1 MNIIDKAL
9 ESRQLSQ
16 NSINLYKRNLLKLND
31 NKPIKSFNFLK
42 NKEEILNKIKELK
55 PTTQRSY
62 IISICSVLRDIPK
75 YKKMYEEYFELLK
88 DFNNDLKVNTDKSEK
103 QEKNWISQEEV
114 LSVHKK
120 LKEDVINLLQKKRKI
135 DKAVSNKLFL
145 NYMILSLYTLINP
158 RRNKDYSLMKIASNT
173 DDENYNYLMIDKK
186 NTMKF
191 ILNKYKTDKKYHS
204 VEIDVPDDLKEVIQ
218 LYLKYHPLKAELKK
232 KDYDMPFLVDE
243 QGKGLKNST
252 EITKILNKIFGMKIS
267 SSMLRNIFLTD
278 KYGDVME
285 ELKKDTKAMAT
296 SVDVEMNT
304 NIKED

>member
-31 NKPIKSFNFLK
+31 NKPIRSFNFLK

-120 LKEDVINLLQKKRKI
+120 LKEDVMNLLQKKRKI
-135 DKAVSNKLFL
+135 DKAVFNKLL

-191 ILNKYKTDKKYHS
+191 LLNKYKTDKKYHS
-204 VEIDVPDDLKEVIQ
+204 VEIDDPDDLKEVIQ

-232 KDYDMPFLVDE
+232 KEYDIPFLVDE
-243 QGKGLKNST
+243 QGKGFKNRT
-252 EITKILNKIFGMKIS
+252 EITKILNKIFGKKIS

-278 KYGDVME
+278 KYGNVME
-285 ELKKDTKAMAT
+285 ELKKDSKAMAT
-296 SVDVEMNT
+296 SVDVAMN
-304 NIKED
+304 NYIKEN